1 MNVTPLAFPSLKA
14 VRETLLVHGWDD
26 ARAEAASGGLGPVA
40 LHLTDIP
47 EAALQA
53 LVHHAGKLGL
63 DVFTGDGWAVLSGS
77 RARVSALARPW
88 VVPPELAEL
97 AAAVG
102 LALPPDAPREWV
114 TARGALPLDRPVIL
128 GILNITPDSFSDGG
142 RHAALDAA
150 LAHADRLLTEGA
162 DLIDVGG
169 ESTRPDSTGP
179 VPLEEELRRVVPV
192 IEAILRRHPEAR
204 VSVDTVKSAVARAAL
219 AAGAAAVNDV
229 SGFRLDREM
238 AGVAAAAGA
247 GVILMHSRGSVTQM
261 ATYEFA
267 TYGPDPVAE
276 VAGELREA
284 VARAEDGGV
293 TGARIV
299 VDPGF
304 GFAKT
309 IEQNILLF
317 DRLAA
322 LLVLGRPLLVGPS
335 RKRFLG
341 VIAGRDVTDRDRAT
355 ATACVLAWERGARLF
370 RVHDVATTREALAV
384 AHAIGGA

>member
-14 VRETLLVHGWDD
+14 VRETLLAHGWDD
-26 ARAEAASGGLGPVA
+26 ARAEAASGGLGPVV

-47 EAALQA
+47 EPALQA

-88 VVPPELAEL
+88 LVAPELAEL
-97 AAAVG
+97 ATAVG

-150 LAHADRLLTEGA
+150 LAHADRLLAEGA

-169 ESTRPDSTGP
+169 ESTRPGTTEP
-179 VPLEEELRRVVPV
+179 VPLEEEVRRVVPV
-192 IEAILRRHPEAR
+192 IEEILRRHPGAR

-219 AAGAAAVNDV
+219 AAGAAVVNDV

-238 AGVAAAAGA
+238 AAVAAAAGA

-284 VARAEDGGV
+284 VVRAEGGGV